1 MVRCERIR
9 SHAERSASASWRRKA
24 SCSDRKVS
32 GALATRFARYWH
44 LRCQQSWIWRRI
56 PTRLTRRREWQM
68 KQFKST
74 RPGSAFPR
82 SPRSDQQPFPSPSR
96 SRHCRRIQSC
106 QGANIPGAGGN
117 WRQRCHYDINRRRC
131 LPSREN
137 QADHGRTSCRCP
149 IASSCTPLSCT
160 PLSTKMPAAISVTA
174 SGAVFGVTRRTLR
187 CVAVP
192 LRETP
197 TGRRPSTTASNMGCL
212 AGSAGLRRRRD
223 YLISAQ
229 A

>member
-1 MVRCERIR
+1 MQRQE
-9 SHAERSASASWRRKA
+9 SERSTGHPVRSIL
-24 SCSDRKVS
+24 
-32 GALATRFARYWH
+32 ALTMPAVLDLAENSHPADAT
-44 LRCQQSWIWRRI
+44 
-56 PTRLTRRREWQM
+56 TRVANEAVQIY
-68 KQFKST
+68 

-160 PLSTKMPAAISVTA
+160 PLSTKMPAAISVTT
-174 SGAVFGVTRRTLR
+174 SGTVFGATRRTLR
-187 CVAVP
+187 
-192 LRETP
+192 
-197 TGRRPSTTASNMGCL
+197 
-212 AGSAGLRRRRD
+212 
-223 YLISAQ
+223 
-229 A
+229 